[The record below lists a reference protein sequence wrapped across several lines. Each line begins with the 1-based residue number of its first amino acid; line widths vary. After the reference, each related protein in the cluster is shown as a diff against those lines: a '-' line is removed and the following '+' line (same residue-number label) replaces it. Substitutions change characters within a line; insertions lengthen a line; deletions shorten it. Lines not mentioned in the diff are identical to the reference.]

1 MDNAYFAFVV
11 AVVVGLG
18 LGVLGRAL
26 LRSRVR
32 LSWSDALLA
41 GVAGAAIGSLMAGV
55 EHSLGASLPVVTA
68 AVSLVATLAVLLV
81 MERVQAAR
89 RLPRGSVPELVRGGE
104 SAKVEFKSSARYNRH
119 SGQRDDRL
127 ERVIV
132 KTIAAFLNA
141 EGGVLLIGVADDG
154 TIPGIDDDYRFMK
167 VPDRDRYELW
177 LRDLLSQ
184 GIGPTATALVVVEF
198 HEVEGHDVCLVR
210 IPASQ
215 RPVFL
220 RPAKGETATAL
231 VVRVGNSTREL
242 PVDEAVAYCTQR
254 WGRRALGARA

>member
-1 MDNAYFAFVV
+1 MYFAFAFV
-11 AVVVGLG
+11 AAVCVGLG
-18 LGVLGRAL
+18 LGVLGRTL

-41 GVAGAAIGSLMAGV
+41 GIVGAAVGSLFAGV
-55 EHSLGASLPVVTA
+55 EHSLELPLPVLTA
-68 AVSLVATLAVLLV
+68 LVSVVATLAVLLV
-81 MERVQAAR
+81 MERVQSAR
-89 RLPRGSVPELVRGGE
+89 RLPHGSVQDLVRQGE

-154 TIPGIDDDYRFMK
+154 TVPGIDDDYRFMK
-167 VPDRDRYELW
+167 APDRDRYELW
-177 LRDLLSQ
+177 LRDLLTQ
-184 GIGPTATALVVVEF
+184 GIGATATALVVVEF
-198 HEVEGHDVCLVR
+198 QDVDGHDVCLVR

-220 RPAKGETATAL
+220 RVAKGETGTSL
-231 VVRVGNSTREL
+231 VVRVGNSTRDL

-254 WGRRALGARA
+254 WGRRALGASR